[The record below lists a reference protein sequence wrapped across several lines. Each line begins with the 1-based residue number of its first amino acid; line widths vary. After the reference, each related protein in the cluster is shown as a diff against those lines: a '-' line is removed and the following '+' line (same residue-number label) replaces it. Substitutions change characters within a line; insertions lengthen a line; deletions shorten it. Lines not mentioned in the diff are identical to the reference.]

1 MNTYRDEL
9 ENADDDGPP
18 SGGWDLFFH
27 CAIVALVAVLA
38 LAVAR
43 DTALFGR
50 PEEKR
55 HALGLMGVAVFG
67 VVWVAV
73 FLWRRFGAM
82 S

>member
-9 ENADDDGPP
+9 EDEDDDGPP

-27 CAIVALVAVLA
+27 CAIVALVAVLV

-50 PEEKR
+50 PEDRR
-55 HALGLMGVAVFG
+55 HALGLVGVAVFG
-67 VVWVAV
+67 VFGVALFV
-73 FLWRRFGAM
+73 WRRYRRR
-82 S
+82 